1 LEDHAVVGEQLDP
14 TGGFVAI
21 GEDMTTSRAARLKK
35 ADLQEECGKR
45 WLATTGTRRDLID
58 RLTAIDSK
66 ERVAEDVEETELA
79 DEVIQDCIVVA
90 SGSLW
95 LDEDEDEDEDDSN
108 GL

>member
-1 LEDHAVVGEQLDP
+1 LEDHAVVGERPDP

-21 GEDMTTSRAARLKK
+21 GQGLTISQAARLKK
-35 ADLQEECGKR
+35 ADLQEQCGKR
-45 WLATTGTRRDLID
+45 ELATTGTRKDLID

-66 ERVAEDVEETELA
+66 EGVAEYVEETELA

-90 SGSLW
+90 SGSVW
-95 LDEDEDEDEDDSN
+95 LDEDEDDSN